1 MIAATRVVRMLDGA
15 HHPAGG
21 RPGFVL
27 RGRPERVGGCHR
39 YGISFLILHGGCSL
53 RAPPRSSA
61 RSSALSA
68 MRSRRQQ
75 RRQPREA
82 NEIERA
88 SPCKGRGRP
97 RAVTR
102 FLAVRSRRLHGRYA
116 NRVVRRCRQ
125 PRGNGAPP
133 CGTRTFGHKSMNLP
147 TVLFQVNGSRSP
159 KFRGCRAFF
168 EGKPFLHAR

>member
-1 MIAATRVVRMLDGA
+1 MIAATRVVDRRMLDGA
-15 HHPAGG
+15 HLPAGG
-21 RPGFVL
+21 RPGLVL

-82 NEIERA
+82 NENRTRLSVQGKRA
-88 SPCKGRGRP
+88 SPRGH
-97 RAVTR
+97 A
-102 FLAVRSRRLHGRYA
+102 LSRRTVASPSRSI
-116 NRVVRRCRQ
+116 RQ
-125 PRGNGAPP
+125 PCRASLPATARQWSTSVRDAHLWAQIEEPP
-133 CGTRTFGHKSMNLP
+133 
-147 TVLFQVNGSRSP
+147 NGSFSSQRFALAQIPRLSSV
-159 KFRGCRAFF
+159 F
-168 EGKPFLHAR
+168 

>member
-1 MIAATRVVRMLDGA
+1 MIAATRVVDTRVLDGA
-15 HHPAGG
+15 HLSAGG
-21 RPGFVL
+21 RPGLVL

-39 YGISFLILHGGCSL
+39 HGISFLIQHGECSR
-53 RAPPRSSA
+53 RAPPRSPA

-82 NEIERA
+82 DEIERA

-97 RAVTR
+97 GAVTR

-116 NRVVRRCRQ
+116 NRVVRRRRQ
-125 PRGNGAPP
+125 PRGNGAPH
-133 CGTRTFGHKSMNLP
+133 CGTHTFGHKSMNLP
-147 TVLFQVNGSRSP
+147 NGHSSGTFSSQRFALAQIPRLTSV
-159 KFRGCRAFF
+159 F
-168 EGKPFLHAR
+168 